1 MCYQSEM
8 QVSEKLFI
16 INPFKVPY
24 YISSK
29 WMVMKRLL
37 PVPRNDYISL
47 PFWFGCFSAIA
58 YVKQNTS

>member
-16 INPFKVPY
+16 INTFKIPY

-47 PFWFGCFSAIA
+47 PFWFGCF
-58 YVKQNTS
+58 